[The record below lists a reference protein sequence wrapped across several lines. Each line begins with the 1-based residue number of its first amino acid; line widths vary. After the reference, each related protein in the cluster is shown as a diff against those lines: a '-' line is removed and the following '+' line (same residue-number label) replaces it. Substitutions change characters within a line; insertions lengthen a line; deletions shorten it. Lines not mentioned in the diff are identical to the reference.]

1 MSDRQFFPCKCGYQ
15 VCMWCW
21 HRIRESES
29 GLCPACR
36 TPYGDDPHEFS
47 AVDMEEVVKAN
58 KEKAAAEKRERERL
72 RQQQQQ
78 LQGGSTGGSVSGS
91 GVISSASSVGSSSSG
106 YFSSGTGLGH
116 IQSSGVILEGEI
128 SGNSHGSSTGISG
141 SNGKS
146 LDPPKDRNQ
155 LANMRVIR
163 RNLVYAVGLPP
174 PTATEDALRRSE
186 YFGQY
191 GKITKIVLNRNH
203 NGNGDPRRASASAY
217 VTFAHKVSDWWNCFF
232 LCQHI
237 MFHHLV
243 ISHLFRL
250 SSSHRRMLWH
260 VFLHLMV
267 FIWMGEI
274 FEPHMA
280 HPSIALPSSRTYV
293 AIIQIVHTFIIWGTA
308 KTLLPSKKFKL
319 DM

>member
-72 RQQQQQ
+72 RQQQG
-78 LQGGSTGGSVSGS
+78 QGGGSSSGM
-91 GVISSASSVGSSSSG
+91 ISSASSVGSASSG
-106 YFSSGTGLGH
+106 HFSSGAGMGH
-116 IQSSGVILEGEI
+116 MNGVMVDGESGALSGGWSSGLMS
-128 SGNSHGSSTGISG
+128 SGKIAE
-141 SNGKS
+141 
-146 LDPPKDRNQ
+146 PPKDRNQ

-174 PTATEDALRRSE
+174 PTATEDALRKPE

-191 GKITKIVLNRNH
+191 GKVSKIVLNRNH

-217 VTFAHKVSDWWNCFF
+217 VTFANKVRNI
-232 LCQHI
+232 L
-237 MFHHLV
+237 
-243 ISHLFRL
+243 LF
-250 SSSHRRMLWH
+250 
-260 VFLHLMV
+260 
-267 FIWMGEI
+267 
-274 FEPHMA
+274 
-280 HPSIALPSSRTYV
+280 SSRPCQKQNY
-293 AIIQIVHTFIIWGTA
+293 
-308 KTLLPSKKFKL
+308 
-319 DM
+319 